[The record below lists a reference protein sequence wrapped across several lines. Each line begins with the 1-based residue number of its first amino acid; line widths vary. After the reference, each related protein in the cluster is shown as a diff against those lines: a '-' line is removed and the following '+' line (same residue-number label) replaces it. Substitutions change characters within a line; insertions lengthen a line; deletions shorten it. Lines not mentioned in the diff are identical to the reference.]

1 MLSRHIDLIFF
12 FYRKHC
18 IFSIDPP
25 TAKDLDDALSCV
37 PLPNGNFEIGIHISD
52 VSYFVKQGTP
62 LDEIA
67 EKLAT
72 SVYLVQKVSFEYK

>member
-1 MLSRHIDLIFF
+1 LFC
-12 FYRKHC
+12 RKHC

-37 PLPNGNFEIGIHISD
+37 LLPNGNFEIGIHISD
-52 VSYFVKQGTP
+52 VTYFVKQGTP

-72 SVYLVQKVSFEYK
+72 SVYLIQKVSIERK